1 MKLVSFGACGCGVKL
16 LVIGHVVN
24 GHVEPEGEGGK

>member
-16 LVIGHVVN
+16 LVIGHVVD
-24 GHVEPEGEGGK
+24 GQVEPEGEGGK